1 MSVQYLFSF
10 AEKTRTHGLTAH
22 SGRGEIFFARILDHV
37 AGSGCNWLDMSILP
51 PGASIGL
58 HTHGVEDEEIYI
70 IISRRGRMVVDNDT
84 FMVGAGDVVLNQ
96 PGGTHALENTGDE
109 DLRIVVI
116 DICHDLTAVTC

>member
-1 MSVQYLFSF
+1 LKCQYGISSPSP
-10 AEKTRTHGLTAH
+10 KTRPHGLTAH

-70 IISRRGRMVVDNDT
+70 IISGRGRMVVDNDT
-84 FMVGAGDVVLNQ
+84 FTVGAGDRRSETSL
-96 PGGTHALENTGDE
+96 
-109 DLRIVVI
+109 
-116 DICHDLTAVTC
+116 AVRMP